1 MGESSMPANRGI
13 FMPLTLHAAFVPSAE
28 QLLGGMRNVIDR
40 AEAHCR
46 AEGLDDAELIE
57 ARLAPDMWAL
67 PWHVRSCWAHS
78 GYALGLM
85 PTGEF
90 TPDFTVIPDSWD
102 AMRAMVD
109 EALATLTGVDED
121 DLERIAD
128 QKVAFVMGGKRLM
141 EGTVS
146 QFLLGFHQVNFQFHA
161 ATFYGILRMKG
172 VKLGKMDYMGP
183 MPMTRPDG
191 AGA

>member
-1 MGESSMPANRGI
+1 
-13 FMPLTLHAAFVPSAE
+13 MPLTLHAAFVPTAE

-40 AEAHCR
+40 AEAHVR
-46 AEGLDDAELIE
+46 AEGLDDADLIG
-57 ARLAPDMWAL
+57 AALAPDMWPL
-67 PWHVRSCWAHS
+67 PWHVRACWVHS

-90 TPDFTVIPDSWD
+90 TPDFTTRPESWD

-109 EALATLTGVDED
+109 EARAALSGVDED

-128 QKVAFVMGGKRLM
+128 QPVAFVMGGQRLM

-172 VKLGKMDYMGP
+172 VKLGKMDYVGP
-183 MPMTRPDG
+183 MAMSLAGG

>member
-1 MGESSMPANRGI
+1 MA
-13 FMPLTLHAAFVPSAE
+13 LTLHAAFVPTTE
-28 QLLGGMRNVIDR
+28 QLLGGLRAVIDR
-40 AEAHCR
+40 AEAHVR
-46 AEGLDDAELIE
+46 AEGLSDEDLIG
-57 ARLAPDMWAL
+57 ASLATDMWAL
-67 PWHVRSCWAHS
+67 PWHVRACWVHS

-90 TPDFTVIPDSWD
+90 TPDFAVRPESWD

-128 QKVAFVMGGKRLM
+128 DRVAFVMGGKKLM

-146 QFLLGFHQVNFQFHA
+146 QFLLCFHQPNFQFHA
-161 ATFYGILRMKG
+161 ATFYGICRMKG
-172 VKLGKMDYMGP
+172 VKLGKMDFMGP
-183 MPMTRPDG
+183 MPMTRPEAQG
-191 AGA
+191 EVA

>member
-1 MGESSMPANRGI
+1 MPGEQGNL
-13 FMPLTLHAAFVPSAE
+13 MPLTLHAAFVPTCE
-28 QLLGGMRNVIDR
+28 QLLGGMRTIIDR
-40 AEAHCR
+40 AEAHAR
-46 AEGLDDAELIE
+46 AEGIEDTDLIG
-57 ARLAPDMWAL
+57 ASLAPDMWTL
-67 PWHVRSCWAHS
+67 PWHVRACWVHS

-90 TPDFTVIPDSWD
+90 TPDFTAIPESWD

-109 EALATLTGVDED
+109 EASATLTGVDEN

-128 QKVAFVMGGKRLM
+128 DRVVFVLGGRKLM

-146 QFLLGFHQVNFQFHA
+146 QFLLGFNQTNFQFHA
-161 ATFYGILRMKG
+161 ATFYDILRMKG

-183 MPMTRPDG
+183 MQMTRPDA

>member
-1 MGESSMPANRGI
+1 
-13 FMPLTLHAAFVPSAE
+13 MPLTLHTAFVPTCE
-28 QLLGGMRNVIDR
+28 QLLGGLRTVIDR
-40 AEAHCR
+40 AEAHTR
-46 AEGLDDAELIE
+46 AEGLDDAELIG
-57 ARLAPDMWAL
+57 ASLVPDMWPL
-67 PWHVRSCWAHS
+67 PWHVRACWVHS

-90 TPDFTVIPDSWD
+90 TPDFTAIPDSWD

-128 QKVAFVMGGKRLM
+128 SKVTFVMGGRKLM

-161 ATFYGILRMKG
+161 ATFYGICRMKG

-183 MPMTRPDG
+183 LPTARAST
-191 AGA
+191 AGD